1 MAASAPKQ
9 TPARP
14 RSIIVTGA
22 GSGIGA
28 AIARR
33 IAAADV
39 GLLIHT
45 KQNTAGAERVAEAA
59 RAKGAGA
66 EIVLGDMAEAE
77 MGRRLVEAAVAAF
90 GGLDAIVSNAGFSDR
105 QPVDVLDRKRFDE
118 GHAAMPGALFELASA
133 GLPYLKAGR
142 HPRILAISS
151 HNAHLFRN
159 DYPVFPGTAPAKA
172 AIEALVRVM
181 AIELAPHGITVNA
194 VAPGLIRKDV
204 QTETS
209 LSTTQWNDL
218 TAKIPLGRL
227 GEADEVAALA
237 AFLLS
242 PEAGYITGQIM
253 HVNGGLI

>member
-1 MAASAPKQ
+1 MAASAPNE

-22 GSGIGA
+22 STGIGA

-45 KQNTAGAERVAEAA
+45 RQNTAGAERVAQDARLKGA
-59 RAKGAGA
+59 RA
-66 EIVLGDMAEAE
+66 EILLGDMAEPD

-90 GGLDAIVSNAGFSDR
+90 GGLDAIVSNAGFSNR
-105 QPVDVLDRKRFDE
+105 QPIGELDRARFDAA
-118 GHAAMPGALFELASA
+118 HAAMTGALFELASA
-133 GLPYLKAGR
+133 GLPHLKAGR

-209 LSTTQWNDL
+209 LSATQWSNL
-218 TAKIPLGRL
+218 AAKIPLGRL
-227 GEADEVAALA
+227 GEPEEVAALA

-242 PEAGYITGQIM
+242 PEADYITGQIM

>member
-1 MAASAPKQ
+1 MAASVPKE

-33 IAAADV
+33 VAAADV
-39 GLLIHT
+39 GLVIHAR
-45 KQNTAGAERVAEAA
+45 QNAAGAERVAEAV
-59 RAKGAGA
+59 RSKGAKA
-66 EIVLGDMAEAE
+66 TVILGDMAEPE
-77 MGRRLVEAAVAAF
+77 MGRRLVGAAVAAF
-90 GGLDAIVSNAGFSDR
+90 GGLDCIVSNAGFSDR
-105 QPVDVLDRKRFDE
+105 QPIGALDRARFDQA
-118 GHAAMPGALFELASA
+118 HAAMTGALFELASA
-133 GLPYLKAGR
+133 GLPHLRAGR

-194 VAPGLIRKDV
+194 VAPGLISKDV

-209 LSTTQWNDL
+209 LSATQWDNL
-218 TAKIPLGRL
+218 AAKIPLGRL
-227 GEADEVAALA
+227 GEPDEVAALA

-242 PEAGYITGQIM
+242 PEAGYITGQVM